1 MSSIN
6 PNNIDG
12 TYPIAGQ
19 DNDSQGFR
27 DNFTNI
33 KNNLVFAKS
42 ELEDLQSKVLLKS
55 ALNGIALDNNLSN
68 TQLIGAQFLRTTETR
83 NDLGTLNGSITV
95 DWGDAHYQVLT
106 LDGTAVLSFTGWPTS
121 GLYAKLRLS
130 VTITNVSQTLSLPTT
145 ITVTYVG
152 LSDIQG
158 VVTDPSSFVP
168 TITFSATGTYLFEF
182 STDDGG
188 DTLVVRDLSRN
199 RSPRVSYQ
207 YFNDASLA
215 GNVANVSP
223 NSSAVIIRPSTVYA
237 AANIRMPGN
246 AQVVDGHT
254 INFAFGNTIT
264 TVTHFGNGAT
274 ISGALT
280 TANVNIGAQYVYHQS
295 TNTWYRLG

>member
-42 ELEDLQSKVLLKS
+42 ELEDLQSKVVLKS
-55 ALNGIALDNNLSN
+55 ALNGITLDNDLSN

-83 NDLGTLNGSITV
+83 NDLGTLNGTITV

-106 LDGTAVLSFTGWPTS
+106 LDNTATLNFTGWPTS
-121 GLYAKLRLS
+121 GLYAKLRLLVTINNTAHTVSLPATTS
-130 VTITNVSQTLSLPTT
+130 VTYI
-145 ITVTYVG
+145 G

-158 VVTDPSSFVP
+158 VVTDPTSNVP
-168 TITFSATGTYLFEF
+168 TISFSATGTYAFEF
-182 STDDGG
+182 STDDNG
-188 DTLVVRDLSRN
+188 DTLIVRDLSRN
-199 RSPRVSYQ
+199 RSPRVSYE
-207 YFNDASLA
+207 YLTPANNSI
-215 GNVANVSP
+215 ANVSP
-223 NSSAVIIRPSTVYA
+223 TISTVIVRPSTA
-237 AANIRMPGN
+237 IALANIRMPGN
-246 AQVVDGHT
+246 AQIGDGHT
-254 INFAFGNTIT
+254 ISFAFGNTIT
-264 TVTHFGNGAT
+264 ALTHYGNGAT

-280 TANVNIGAQYVYHQS
+280 TANVNIGAQFIYHQS
-295 TNTWYRLG
+295 TNTWYRM